1 MISCQHNIK
10 MAVIYTIWE
19 TKASWKLNVGLAPQT
34 SDLLYLCL
42 GPAVDSDLST
52 ISARVPDCKMS
63 TTRAS
68 SEAGHLWQACFIW
81 LHGRIRLRA
90 NWIILL
96 WVTSWLRIEAGP
108 WEMRPGSWKTLS
120 RITAASLTFLKSSIT
135 GGRGILQRDSSMAGS
150 SCQPVNGW
158 RQVAGQLKYSKRLT
172 SIGSTLFKPSGFSS

>member
-1 MISCQHNIK
+1 MFSCQHNIK
-10 MAVIYTIWE
+10 MPEIYTIWE
-19 TKASWKLNVGLAPQT
+19 TKASWKLYVGLEPQR
-34 SDLLYLCL
+34 SDLLCSCL
-42 GPAVDSDLST
+42 RPAVDSDLST

-135 GGRGILQRDSSMAGS
+135 GGSYRKIAPWLDQAVNRLMVDSLEASG
-150 SCQPVNGW
+150 CG
-158 RQVAGQLKYSKRLT
+158 GC
-172 SIGSTLFKPSGFSS
+172 STEIFKKIDIYWVHAF